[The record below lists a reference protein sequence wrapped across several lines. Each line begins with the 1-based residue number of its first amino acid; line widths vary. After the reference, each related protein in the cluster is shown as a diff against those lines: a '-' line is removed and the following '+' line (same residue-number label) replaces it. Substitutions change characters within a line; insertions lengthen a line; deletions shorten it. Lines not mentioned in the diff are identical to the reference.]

1 MRFVIF
7 VIDDQTNSGSSNE
20 MAAIDAFNDGL
31 QQNGH
36 WIYAAGIAAPKNA
49 FLIDNTQGEEEI
61 KNGSLFESNQ
71 FYSGFWLINADSEEQ
86 AKELAMAGSKAC
98 NRRVELRAFL
108 GQ

>member
-7 VIDDQTNSGSSNE
+7 VIDDQINSGSSHE

-31 QQNGH
+31 QQNGN
-36 WIYAAGIAAPKNA
+36 WIYAAGIAAPTNA
-49 FLIDNTQGEEEI
+49 FLIDNTKGEEQIET
-61 KNGSLFESNQ
+61 GSLFDSNQ
-71 FYSGFWLINADSEEQ
+71 FYSGFWLINADSLDQ

>member
-20 MAAIDAFNDGL
+20 MAAIDAFNETL
-31 QQNGH
+31 QNNRQ
-36 WIYAAGIAAPKNA
+36 WIYAAGIAAPSRA
-49 FLIDNTQGEEEI
+49 FVIDNTRGEEVIEA
-61 KNGSLFESNQ
+61 GSLFDGNQ
-71 FYSGFWLINADSEEQ
+71 FYSGFWLINADSLEQ